1 MKNFV
6 SLRIVTLVLVT
17 GYMLKTTGA
26 DADVTFLG
34 VAAGDATTNDVAVWT
49 RAKDEANPQ
58 PTAINVQISQD
69 PTFITGVATL
79 LAGTAGS
86 PTDYTVKSNLGGLE
100 PGTFYYYRFQTTNA
114 SVTSNVGK
122 FKTAPN
128 PTANVPV
135 HFAFSGDCDGL
146 IRPYAL
152 ASQVPAKNLDFFMFD
167 GDTEYE
173 TSASI
178 GSPAVHS
185 TGNIPD
191 PTVLVPTATQSQLF
205 DDFSRKY
212 REQFLPVNV
221 GGQNCL
227 QPFFAG
233 QGNYTAYDNHEL
245 GNKQYINGGA
255 PAGGSVGSTTGSPPF
270 DFLAGA
276 GVDAR
281 DPANDVTP
289 NDGSVPFMN
298 KSGGFQ
304 TLQQVFENYQPISER
319 GLINAPSDPRT
330 NDTRQLYFAQQW
342 GRNAIFINADCRSY
356 RDIRMKTAANAD
368 ETGSRADNPN
378 RTMLGATQLAWLE
391 QTLLDAEQTGT
402 TWKFVNI
409 SDPIDQIGPIGGS
422 LTLVN
427 PPTTAEY
434 GTLGSITSIVT
445 TGSTNNMRTVTVTST
460 VGLVVGQ
467 GVSGTGVPA
476 NTTISAI
483 NTDGTTFSIN
493 NNATIATGATLAL
506 TPAPST
512 YSPVTSDGGK
522 SWMGG
527 YRAERNA
534 LLKFIADHHVQNVV
548 FLATDDHQNRIN
560 ELLYSPSGQTG
571 IQASYVEVP
580 YCLEIVCG
588 PLGATGPDLI
598 SNHSFALVKKL
609 ADSIA
614 NAQIAQNLEPIGLGG
629 YHGLQNVRRL
639 GDPHADRLRQPA
651 DFYSPDTFNYNV
663 LDVSADGKIL
673 TVTSYGINSTVQ
685 NGFVEYDPFNNPERE
700 LFSFQI
706 KRHP

>member
-58 PTAINVQISQD
+58 PTAINVQISRD
-69 PTFITGVATL
+69 PTFITGVTTL
-79 LAGTAGS
+79 PAGTAGS

-221 GGQNCL
+221 GGQNCV